1 MKKTIKTLL
10 AEAGKLARLKQ
21 ARAAWAV
28 ETGNRLL
35 AAQFAMDERLC
46 AAVDQLSEEEFE
58 RLFEKEQAKID
69 AIRKPLNLAA
79 DKDLWPRE
87 LYSGG
92 I

>member
-10 AEAGKLARLKQ
+10 AEAGKPARLKE

-46 AAVDQLSEEEFE
+46 AAVQRVSAEEFE
-58 RLFEKEQAKID
+58 RLLEKEQAKVD

-79 DKDLWPRE
+79 ERDLWPKE

>member
-28 ETGNRLL
+28 EIGNRLL